1 MTLGVRGVVADGEG
15 RVLLLRHTYT
25 PGWHFPGGGVEKGE
39 TAQQALLRELLEE
52 AGIETTVAEM
62 RLVSVHANGGF
73 FPNDHVLVYRI
84 DQWRQVEPT
93 QQGEIAEWGF
103 YSPLSPPAGI
113 TAGTQ
118 RRLDELFGGQAVSP
132 HW

>member
-1 MTLGVRGVVADGEG
+1 MTLGVRGVVVDGQG

-39 TAQQALLRELLEE
+39 TAHHALLRELLEE
-52 AGIETTVAEM
+52 AGIETTAAEI
-62 RLVSVHANGGF
+62 RLASIHANQAF
-73 FPNDHVLVYRI
+73 FPNDHVLIYRVET
-84 DQWRQVEPT
+84 WRQVTPT
-93 QQGEIAEWGF
+93 QKGEIAEWGF
-103 YSPLSPPAGI
+103 YWPLSPPEGV
-113 TAGTQ
+113 TAGTK

>member
-1 MTLGVRGVVADGEG
+1 MTLGVRGVVVDGKG

-25 PGWHFPGGGVEKGE
+25 PGWHLPGGGVEKGE
-39 TAQQALLRELLEE
+39 TALQALLRELLEE

-62 RLVSVHANGGF
+62 RLVSVHANSGF
-73 FPNDHVLVYRI
+73 FPNDHVLVYRV

-93 QQGEIAEWGF
+93 QKGEIAEWGF
-103 YSPLSPPAGI
+103 YSPLSPPEGI